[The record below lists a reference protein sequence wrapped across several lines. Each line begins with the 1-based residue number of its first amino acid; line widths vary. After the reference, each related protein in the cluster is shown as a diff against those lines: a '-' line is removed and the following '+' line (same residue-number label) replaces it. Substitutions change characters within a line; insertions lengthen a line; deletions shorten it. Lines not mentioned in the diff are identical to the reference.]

1 MAGQRAN
8 NILDLETYSFC
19 VFSFCYTNSEPIPP
33 PLGKAE
39 EKARTLQLVPID
51 AIPVDGNGLFP
62 FLFVWFCFLQIE
74 LMS

>member
-39 EKARTLQLVPID
+39 EKAWTLQLVLAD
-51 AIPVDGNGLFP
+51 AIPADGKWFVSFP
-62 FLFVWFCFLQIE
+62 VCVVCFLQIE